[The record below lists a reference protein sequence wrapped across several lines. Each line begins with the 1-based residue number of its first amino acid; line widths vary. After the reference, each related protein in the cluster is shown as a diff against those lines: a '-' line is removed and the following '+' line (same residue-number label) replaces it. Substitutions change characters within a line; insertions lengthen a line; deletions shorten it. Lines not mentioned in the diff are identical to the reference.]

1 MRERVTAISFRSFP
15 TIPVA
20 FSGACNLGRQGIIS
34 KYGHFVII
42 TDWRPK
48 TVQQI
53 DEHRAGWQS
62 PEPSPKI
69 ELSLSFFDTRNV
81 LGKNSSPVAVLVACF
96 GKDDDGKEVCE
107 RRFHRRSFLERITF
121 RSARPSKVRLRL
133 FLNQKCCDLGVAGLP
148 ADLLAA
154 TKSLAPLARNNLG
167 VEDLDPANEPI
178 LLGGASA
185 GWMSECLRNF
195 TFNH

>member
-133 FLNQKCCDLGVAGLP
+133 P
-148 ADLLAA
+148 ADLRAA